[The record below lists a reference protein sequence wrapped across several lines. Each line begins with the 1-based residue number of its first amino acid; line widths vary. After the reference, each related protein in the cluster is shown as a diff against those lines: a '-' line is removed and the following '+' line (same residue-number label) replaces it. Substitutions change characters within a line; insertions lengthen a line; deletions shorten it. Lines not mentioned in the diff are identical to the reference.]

1 MHKMIKRASDA
12 SSKLTK
18 CAPEAHAKRDALPRL
33 THGGL
38 VDRLS
43 DQKNVHEREHNST
56 KTDEMIKRAPDA
68 SSNLTKYAP
77 EAKVKRDALSRV
89 THGSHLDRLSDQK
102 NVHERKHNSTK
113 THKMIKRASD
123 ASSNLTK

>member
-1 MHKMIKRASDA
+1 MRFRVLRMVAMSADSAIQKNVYERKHDPTRMHKMIKRASDA

-18 CAPEAHAKRDALPRL
+18 CAPKAHVKRDALPRL

-56 KTDEMIKRAPDA
+56 KT
-68 SSNLTKYAP
+68 N
-77 EAKVKRDALSRV
+77 
-89 THGSHLDRLSDQK
+89 
-102 NVHERKHNSTK
+102 
-113 THKMIKRASD
+113 KMIKRAHD
-123 ASSNLTK
+123 AS